1 MRDAGET
8 QDRIWRVTRWVK
20 NRANGKATQVII
32 LTLIQGAVK
41 AHDSSSKAVI
51 LKDVHF
57 PPPVEADLDDLVGFQ
72 YPQEVDMPSEL
83 TVTEVTQAI
92 LLTKKDN
99 APGPDGIPNRVL
111 HRIACV
117 SPALLRNI
125 FQACLDLGIHP
136 KRWKEA
142 TVVMLRKPDKPD
154 YTDPKAYRPISLLNT
169 LGKALETVMAKR
181 VRFLA
186 ESYALLPPT

>member
-1 MRDAGET
+1 
-8 QDRIWRVTRWVK
+8 
-20 NRANGKATQVII
+20 
-32 LTLIQGAVK
+32 
-41 AHDSSSKAVI
+41 
-51 LKDVHF
+51 
-57 PPPVEADLDDLVGFQ
+57 
-72 YPQEVDMPSEL
+72 MPSEL

-117 SPALLRNI
+117 SPTLLRNI
-125 FQACLDLGIHP
+125 FQACLNLGIQP

-142 TVVMLRKPDKPD
+142 TVVMLRKPGKPD

-169 LGKALETVMAKR
+169 LGKALKTVIVKR

-186 ESYALLPPT
+186 ELYALLPPI